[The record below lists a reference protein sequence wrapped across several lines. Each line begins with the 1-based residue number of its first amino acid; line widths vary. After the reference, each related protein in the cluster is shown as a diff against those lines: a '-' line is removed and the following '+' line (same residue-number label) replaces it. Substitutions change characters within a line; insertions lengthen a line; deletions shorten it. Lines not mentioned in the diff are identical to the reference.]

1 MQTEL
6 NMDTK
11 HEGKVLDSSSYT
23 NYRDE
28 VAKLS
33 GQLQH
38 LSNGELAE
46 LRRISPEEPFTPTLW
61 RLLLSRDLDKA
72 PHWIDQVEW
81 EKRWATLLMGM
92 AHCAPYLDMNRSLGA
107 ALFEAGWSEL
117 RLDKLLRARDE
128 QLNFLIRRVA
138 HYLANKSQPANW
150 ADVARLLFFQGGKTS
165 EEVRIGISR
174 AYYRAEYH
182 KEN

>member
-1 MQTEL
+1 MQTGI
-6 NMDTK
+6 NMDSNNSNSDTTANS
-11 HEGKVLDSSSYT
+11 LI
-23 NYRDE
+23 NYHKE
-28 VAKLS
+28 ITYLS
-33 GQLQH
+33 GQLKH
-38 LSNGELAE
+38 LSNGKLAE
-46 LRRISPEEPFTPTLW
+46 LRRISPETPFTPTLW
-61 RLLLSRDLDKA
+61 RLLLSRGLENA
-72 PHWIDQVEW
+72 RFGIDQVEW

-92 AHCAPYLDMNRSLGA
+92 AHCAPYLDMNRPLGT

-117 RLDKLLRARDE
+117 RLDKLLRANGE

-150 ADVARLLFFQGGKTS
+150 ADIASLLFFQDGKRS